1 MYKRGPDPAPGAI
14 ARLLAA
20 ALLLAAG
27 SALALPEDRQ
37 EPIRITADKAV
48 RDEKNGFTVYQGNV
62 MMQQGTLRIDA
73 TKVTVF
79 HSDKEADRIKAE
91 GSPAHMRE
99 QPQAD
104 KGLMHARAEVIE
116 YFKAEERVLL
126 KRNASVEQD
135 GSRVAG
141 DSIEYFIGQQLI
153 RADSSASDSG
163 RVEVV
168 IPASALPNSQQNGDQ
183 STPST
188 PSDNSAEEEPGGTT
202 DGQ

>member
-1 MYKRGPDPAPGAI
+1 MYNRGPDPAPGAV

-20 ALLLAAG
+20 VLLLAAG
-27 SALALPEDRQ
+27 GALALPEDRQ

-153 RADSSASDSG
+153 RADSSASG

-168 IPASALPNSQQNGDQ
+168 MPAPSNSQDESSGAA
-183 STPST
+183 
-188 PSDNSAEEEPGGTT
+188 SDNSAEEEPGGTT